1 MLAPGPFPCRSKV
14 GRLVPTG
21 MAPARPEV
29 EDDDLPREGGERDRG
44 ILVTDDRELEVWS
57 ELVDGDRH
65 RWPRRRPQDSAGTA
79 TSHRRPPDREGG
91 DNDNRQQQSC
101 CQPPAADVGP
111 WVADLD
117 RIVIGEERRSHQGN
131 LLRGAVVS
139 IPTTWRGRGARH
151 GSGSRCDHEEDRRDD
166 RSGSS
171 LSGTL
176 DPPGWLKDRSSLG
189 LRSASW
195 CSRPGFQIDA
205 RRAIGVAAS
214 HRYPPTFQRERLSLM
229 W

>member
-1 MLAPGPFPCRSKV
+1 MLPPGPFPRRSKV

-29 EDDDLPREGGERDRG
+29 EDDDLPREGGERDG
-44 ILVTDDRELEVWS
+44 GTLVPYDRELEVWS
-57 ELVDGDRH
+57 GLVDGDRH
-65 RWPRRRPQDSAGTA
+65 RWPLCRAQDSAGTA

-91 DNDNRQQQSC
+91 DNDNRQQQGC

-139 IPTTWRGRGARH
+139 IPTTWRGKGARP

-176 DPPGWLKDRSSLG
+176 DPPGVAEGSKLSGAPDRPAGAPGQGS
-189 LRSASW
+189 RSTPTEPSA
-195 CSRPGFQIDA
+195 Q
-205 RRAIGVAAS
+205 RRAIAI
-214 HRYPPTFQRERLSLM
+214 RPLSSGNGCR
-229 W
+229 